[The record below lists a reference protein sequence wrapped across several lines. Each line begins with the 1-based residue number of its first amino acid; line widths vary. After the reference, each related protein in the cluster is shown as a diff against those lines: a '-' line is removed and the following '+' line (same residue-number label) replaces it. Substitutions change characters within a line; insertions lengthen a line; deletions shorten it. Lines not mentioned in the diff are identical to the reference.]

1 LIPQFDAATERF
13 AQMILFLVP
22 GMYIDRKYV
31 SLVRD
36 VLPLQMRFLWFHF
49 RLTLGMVTL
58 QACER
63 CNAVYRN
70 QLGPHGCCNHHMSL
84 TSLADNKMHQ
94 ILQAEYMRTIYASQE
109 FIPGAKKY
117 TGGCSSCGRSGHTR
131 INKDCPNQQKLR
143 LKDLLLDSSKCDRK
157 HYVFLNNLP
166 TGHDSAEDN
175 QARPIF
181 EEASAAT
188 ARGTCAH
195 WYPRHDCTHS

>member
-1 LIPQFDAATERF
+1 
-13 AQMILFLVP
+13 
-22 GMYIDRKYV
+22 
-31 SLVRD
+31 
-36 VLPLQMRFLWFHF
+36 
-49 RLTLGMVTL
+49 
-58 QACER
+58 
-63 CNAVYRN
+63 
-70 QLGPHGCCNHHMSL
+70 MSL

-181 EEASAAT
+181 KEASAAT
-188 ARGTCAH
+188 APEVLAPTGIPATTAPTAEPNGTIPLLSCLLSFLHAKK
-195 WYPRHDCTHS
+195 